1 MTSLAARSDPTD
13 SDDVRSLGGRLRA
26 LRTARGMSA
35 RTLAK
40 SLGISASAVS
50 QIERGVMQPSV
61 SRLIAITDALGV
73 PLADVFDDA
82 DDTRDERHASSG
94 DGHDGY
100 TLVRADQA
108 TTVALESGVTFRRLS
123 PRSRSELDLFESVY
137 PAGSTATGDNG
148 LFRHEGY
155 EIGSVVSGELTIEFD
170 DETVVLISGDSISY
184 PCSKPHRIR
193 NTSSRPAV
201 ATWLIVHP

>member
-1 MTSLAARSDPTD
+1 MTSLAAQSDPMD
-13 SDDVRSLGGRLRA
+13 SDEVPRLGGRLRA
-26 LRTARGMSA
+26 LRTARGISA

-82 DDTRDERHASSG
+82 GATDDERRASSEDGG
-94 DGHDGY
+94 DGF
-100 TLVRADQA
+100 TLVRAHQS
-108 TTVALESGVTFRRLS
+108 TPVSLESGVTFRRLS
-123 PRSRSELDLFESVY
+123 PRSTSELDLFESVY
-137 PAGSTATGDNG
+137 SPGSTATGDNA

-170 DETVVLISGDSISY
+170 DETVVLAPGDSISY

-193 NTSSRPAV
+193 NASSRPAV

>member
-1 MTSLAARSDPTD
+1 MTSLAAPSDPMD
-13 SDDVRSLGGRLRA
+13 SADVRSLGGRLRA
-26 LRTARGMSA
+26 LRTARGISA

-82 DDTRDERHASSG
+82 GDSDERHAASG
-94 DGHDGY
+94 DEHAGY
-100 TLVRADQA
+100 TLVRAHQA
-108 TTVALESGVTFRRLS
+108 TPVALESGVTFRRLS
-123 PRSRSELDLFESVY
+123 PRSTSELDLFESVY
-137 PAGSTATGDNG
+137 PPGSTATGDNA

-170 DETVVLISGDSISY
+170 DETVVLAPGDSISY

-193 NTSSRPAV
+193 NSSSRPAV